1 MDTVAILA
9 AISAIL
15 LAIELL
21 VVVLI
26 VGAIIYFIR
35 RGIQA
40 GRREASP
47 YVQQAVGYVFQAEAV
62 TKEYADLVVGAPLR
76 LVALLDGLG
85 LARGGT
91 RQPQSERGANL
102 DDPHP
107 GLLVVGAR
115 SRRAV

>member
-21 VVVLI
+21 IVVLI

-62 TKEYADLVVGAPLR
+62 TKEYADLVVGAQ
-76 LVALLDGLG
+76 VEALS
-85 LARGGT
+85 AV
-91 RQPQSERGANL
+91 Q
-102 DDPHP
+102 
-107 GLLVVGAR
+107 GAR
-115 SRRAV
+115 RGLESLLRRN